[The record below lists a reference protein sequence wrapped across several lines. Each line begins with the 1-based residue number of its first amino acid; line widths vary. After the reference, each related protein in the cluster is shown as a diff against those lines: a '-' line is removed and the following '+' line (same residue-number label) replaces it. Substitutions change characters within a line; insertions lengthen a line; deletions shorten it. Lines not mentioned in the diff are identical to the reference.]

1 MSADRFVRSCVALA
15 LSTLL
20 ATACRDPL
28 RPGAVAPVPIPDT
41 GYLLQT
47 VVESAAGSDRSVVR
61 LRWSGGAT
69 AALLGGFQATLR
81 LPEGVSVMGDVS
93 AQSEADGDMA
103 RVVRD
108 DAGTIIAVGAAVRGL
123 ALGDLVVVEVTGA
136 PARVAQLRVELTQA
150 VDLRGAD
157 LRARVRQAPVRQAP
171 VRSSR

>member
-1 MSADRFVRSCVALA
+1 MALA
-15 LSTLL
+15 LTPLL
-20 ATACRDPL
+20 ISACRDPL

-47 VVESAAGSDRSVVR
+47 VVEAAAGSDRSIVR

-81 LPEGVSVMGDVS
+81 LPAGVSVIGDVS
-93 AQSEADGDMA
+93 AQTQADGEMA

-123 ALGDLVVVEVTGA
+123 ALGDLFVVEVAGA
-136 PARVAQLRVELTQA
+136 AARVAQLRVELTQA

-157 LRARVRQAPVRQAP
+157 LRARVRQAPVR
-171 VRSSR
+171 SSR